1 MNLSILGILNMN
13 LSSCMS
19 TLAIANNQT
28 TSGNLNYIVI
38 GLIVVVVILVIVT
51 MKGNK

>member
-1 MNLSILGILNMN
+1 MNLNISKILYMN
-13 LSSCMS
+13 LNSCIKS
-19 TLAIANNQT
+19 LAIVNNQT

-38 GLIVVVVILVIVT
+38 GLIVIVVVLVIVT

>member
-1 MNLSILGILNMN
+1 MNLIPNFYMN
-13 LSSCMS
+13 LNSCINF
-19 TLAIANNQT
+19 LAIATNET

-38 GLIVVVVILVIVT
+38 GLIVVILILVIVT